1 MKEISS
7 SAATV
12 EVTFVAYD
20 IYMQEGDKPFS
31 NSLELL
37 VVQLLV
43 RMTPHVLAKS
53 DSQMVSACTTNIYML
68 MQQLVRDIFDKGLL
82 LLL

>member
-1 MKEISS
+1 MKEIS

-20 IYMQEGDKPFS
+20 IYKQEGGKLFS
-31 NSLELL
+31 NSQELL
-37 VVQLLV
+37 VVELFV

>member
-1 MKEISS
+1 M
-7 SAATV
+7 

-20 IYMQEGDKPFS
+20 IYKQEGGKLFS
-31 NSLELL
+31 NSQELL

-43 RMTPHVLAKS
+43 WMTPHLLAKS
-53 DSQMVSACTTNIYML
+53 DSQIMSAYTRNIYML
-68 MQQLVRDIFDKGLL
+68 MQQAVRDIFDKGLL